1 MQQFWGDTRTLII
14 DGSVLA
20 ATIIAALIVH
30 RIIFF
35 FAARI
40 LKRQGSFLGHAFV
53 QRVKRPSLFVLPLL
67 ALVAVLPVIPLP
79 EELRDGLQHVVGL
92 GVIASIGWAI
102 IATIE
107 LVSDAIYNR
116 YGTDT
121 ADNLAS
127 RRIRTQTQVLQRTV
141 VVITVILTI
150 GVMLMTFPAVRHIG
164 LSLLASAG
172 VAGLVV
178 GMAAKST
185 LASLI
190 AGVQVALTQP
200 IRIDD
205 AVVVEGEWGWIEEI
219 QTTYVVVRVW
229 DLRRLIVPLTYFIE
243 KPFQNWTRTTANIL
257 AVVLIYVDYRT
268 PVEEVRQEYRRI
280 LEATDLWDR
289 NAWALQVT
297 DFNSTTMQL
306 RALMSAANSSKSFD
320 LQCYVREKLIQFLQ
334 EEHPECLPRGRN
346 EDVTP
351 KVVSHNGAEAPPPEA
366 PTTERPQIRRA
377 STRSASS

>member
-1 MQQFWGDTRTLII
+1 MHQFWGDTRTLII

-20 ATIIAALIVH
+20 ATIVAALILH
-30 RIIFF
+30 RLIFF

-40 LKRQGSFLGHAFV
+40 LKRKGSFLGHAFV

-79 EELRDGLQHVVGL
+79 EELRNGLQHMIGL
-92 GVIASIGWAI
+92 GVIASVGWAI
-102 IATIE
+102 IATID

-121 ADNLAS
+121 ADNLAA

-200 IRIDD
+200 FRIDD

-219 QTTYVVVRVW
+219 QTTDVVVRVW

-243 KPFQNWTRTTANIL
+243 KPFENWTRTTSNIL
-257 AVVLIYVDYRT
+257 AVVMIYVDYRT
-268 PVEEVRQEYRRI
+268 PVDVVRQEYRRI

-297 DFNSTTMQL
+297 DFSSTTMQL
-306 RALMSAANSSKSFD
+306 RALMSAANSSKSFE

-334 EEHPECLPRGRN
+334 DKHPECLPRSRN

-351 KVVSHNGAEAPPPEA
+351 KAASRDGGEATQLQAA
-366 PTTERPQIRRA
+366 PTEKPQIRRA
-377 STRSASS
+377 STRGV